1 MLSSLYLREAG
12 FFDGPC
18 IPSLFITSPR
28 DGFHFHTQEL
38 TTSVTW
44 ASRAASLAP
53 CIAGDW
59 WICMRIREGPYPNDL
74 KHKPRRFPAHCPSS
88 GPGGLQLGLWFLLL
102 MFIFQIYWNWSL
114 VCAAAWAVHTFK
126 AGCKPD
132 KLPNPSPRI
141 YTNKQ
146 TDPEAAAATLSY
158 SSLCCCYG
166 FMPLQSITGL
176 HFPHPQPSFCSGN
189 REGEDPVVDGSWWP
203 INPAFLVIYL

>member
-1 MLSSLYLREAG
+1 MSIQGRLPGPLHCRGLMNLHEDKGGTLSKWPQTR
-12 FFDGPC
+12 
-18 IPSLFITSPR
+18 
-28 DGFHFHTQEL
+28 TQEI
-38 TTSVTW
+38 
-44 ASRAASLAP
+44 SRPLP
-53 CIAGDW
+53 QL
-59 WICMRIREGPYPNDL
+59 R
-74 KHKPRRFPAHCPSS
+74 
-88 GPGGLQLGLWFLLL
+88 PGGLQLGLWFLLL

-146 TDPEAAAATLSY
+146 TDPEAAAATLSC

-176 HFPHPQPSFCSGN
+176 HFPHPQPSFCSRN

-203 INPAFLVIYL
+203 INPAFLVIYLQNCTPLLKMSTGAWFS